1 MTRSGQGNLLDR
13 FRRYQH
19 LLMFG
24 GGAVITVVVL
34 AAFAIDVA
42 SVVRAYIALQ
52 RQEVLLNE
60 NRVSGL
66 YMSQVALMQN
76 AIQNT
81 ELAWRAGEQASPARV
96 EQFNANGQRLSLQR
110 SPDQV
115 PVTIIGTSPVSPS
128 RAAVGRYIELADQ
141 ISRALTATAERNGGV
156 LRAWLYSPDHGIV
169 LVAATPW
176 PGDARMDPLFSS
188 HAGLLAALFG
198 PNGDLLVPEGS
209 PSHDSRT
216 GGRALRWLTS
226 YESPL
231 SGDPAVRVA
240 ATVFDDEQKPFGLA
254 VYELP
259 VSSVTAALGR
269 IGFDGSLLLFAHDG
283 QVITSAVG
291 RAVDMES
298 LRIARTLGSRSIAGT
313 TGTVYRDGHV
323 LFVWPLGATG
333 TTLVFVEAWPAI
345 ARGVSGPVAVSA
357 ITSGVILLVV
367 WTLILL
373 FNRHVFQPV
382 LTQSQRVFESEQL
395 SRTLV
400 ETAPVGLE
408 LIAVD
413 SGRAL
418 LSSPTMIN
426 TARQMV
432 TPEPVLAAEL
442 VRRHRARGGASGA
455 NAVTHEDLTLPT
467 REGGQMDLSVS
478 IVPARYQGQDV
489 LVTAFTDVTAER
501 NLARQLREAK
511 QAADSANAAKSAF
524 LAAMS
529 HEIRTPL
536 NAILGNLELLSHS
549 QLDALQRDRLKT
561 IRSSS
566 DGLLAIV
573 SNVLDFSK
581 IEAGEMVLEHI
592 VFDAQEVASRAL
604 TIFGPLARAKGLT
617 LSGVFGTAA
626 TQPMR
631 GDPTRLDQVINN
643 LLSNAIKFTEQGEV
657 TLRLSEQIDT
667 GDQPARDGRQ
677 GVLVIEVEDSGIGIS
692 REQQANLFQAFTQ
705 VDATISRRY
714 GGTGLGLALCARLAS
729 ALGGTITVRSEPGK
743 GSAFVVRL
751 PMGDREALP
760 APDLPRFAHELVLFV
775 EDADAWHAYAVA
787 ALQAW
792 GLEVQT
798 YRHPAQL
805 DPETLALADT
815 LILCGGRATWHADD
829 ERELLAESSWM
840 IDCSP
845 EGPVYP
851 VATGQVVKVSSYGL
865 KGLAAALRYTLQ
877 GQPLEVAMET
887 QSVLS
892 RRLKVLVAEDN
903 AVNRQLFEEQ
913 LQLLGCEP
921 HVAEDGQAALERL
934 SRERFDVL
942 LTDLAMPVL
951 DGYGLAREAQARW
964 PEMPIV
970 AATASAT
977 LEERARCEAAGI
989 TRVVIKPLRLD
1000 QLSETL
1006 SEATGVARMPM
1017 PADGHEGSRDGGVL
1031 GGRDIPDQVRST
1043 FLRSCET
1050 SLTALHAAYD
1060 DGDAGRMLAELH
1072 SLKGALNVFGYDA
1085 LAQQCAQME
1094 GTISK
1099 DGLAAAHAM
1108 LEAFDG
1114 RLRAGVL
1121 SDAAGLRE
1129 ILTQILALAERPE
1142 RADALLEIVRLVRM
1156 ALRPAVLHDA

>member
-34 AAFAIDVA
+34 AAFAIEVA

-66 YMSQVALMQN
+66 YMSQVALVQN
-76 AIQNT
+76 SVRYI
-81 ELAWRAGEQASPARV
+81 ELAWRAGERASPALV
-96 EQFNANGQRLSLQR
+96 EQFNANGQRLRLQQ

-115 PVTIIGTSPVSPS
+115 PVTIVGTSAASS
-128 RAAVGRYIELADQ
+128 GAAVGRYIQFADQ
-141 ISRALTATAERNGGV
+141 MSRALTATAERNGGA
-156 LRAWLYSPDHGIV
+156 LRAWLYSPDHGVV

-176 PGDARMDPLFSS
+176 PGDARMEPLFSG

-198 PNGDLLVPEGS
+198 PHGDLLAPEGA
-209 PSHDSRT
+209 PSHDPRT
-216 GGRALRWLTS
+216 GGRALRWLPS

-231 SGDPAVRVA
+231 SGDPAIRVA
-240 ATVFDDEQKPFGLA
+240 ATVFDDNQKPFGVA

-259 VSSVTAALGR
+259 VSTVTAALGR
-269 IGFDGSLLLFAHDG
+269 IGFDGSLLLFGHDG
-283 QVITSAVG
+283 KVITSAAG

-298 LRIARTLGSRSIAGT
+298 LTIARTLGSQSIAAT

-323 LFVWPLGATG
+323 MFVWPIGATG
-333 TTLVFVEAWPAI
+333 ATLVFIESWRAI
-345 ARGVSGPVAVSA
+345 ARGVSGPVGASA
-357 ITSGVILLVV
+357 ATSGVILLVV

-373 FNRHVFQPV
+373 FNRRVFQPV

-455 NAVTHEDLTLPT
+455 KAVTHEDLTLPT

-478 IVPARYQGQDV
+478 IVPARYQAQDV
-489 LVTAFTDVTAER
+489 LVAAFTDVTAER

-592 VFDAQEVASRAL
+592 VFDAQDVASRAL

-626 TQPMR
+626 TQPMQ

-667 GDQPARDGRQ
+667 SDQPARDGRQ

-729 ALGGTITVRSEPGK
+729 AMGGTITVSSEPGK
-743 GSAFVVRL
+743 GSTFAVRL
-751 PMGDREALP
+751 PMGDRDALP
-760 APDLPRFAHELVLFV
+760 APDLPRFAHERVLFV
-775 EDADAWHAYAVA
+775 ADADAWHAYAVA

-989 TRVVIKPLRLD
+989 TRLVIKPLRLD

-1017 PADGHEGSRDGGVL
+1017 PADGREGSRDGVL
-1031 GGRDIPDQVRST
+1031 GGRAIPDQVRST

-1060 DGDAGRMLAELH
+1060 AGDAGRMLAELH

-1094 GTISK
+1094 RTIST
-1099 DGLAAAHAM
+1099 DGLAAAHAL

-1121 SDAAGLRE
+1121 SDAASLRE